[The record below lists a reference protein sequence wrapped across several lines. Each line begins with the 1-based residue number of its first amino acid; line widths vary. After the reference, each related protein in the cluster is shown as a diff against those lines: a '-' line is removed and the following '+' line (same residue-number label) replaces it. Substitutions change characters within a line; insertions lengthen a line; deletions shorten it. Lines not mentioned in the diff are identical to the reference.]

1 MEGGV
6 MKRLLIATAAL
17 AALLG
22 SPAFGADMA
31 APVYKAPTPPPPA
44 WSWTGFY
51 IGVNA
56 GWKGINGAGMTSAP
70 NDAATT
76 AFNTAC
82 ITAGACPQ
90 NYGNASGH
98 GFIGGGQIGYNW
110 QIQNY
115 LVGLETDFD
124 GTSARATQNIGL
136 TAPGFLP
143 FVGSQSTR
151 ENYLGTVRGRLGV
164 LATPTLL
171 AYVTGGY
178 AYSSLNRT
186 WAGSFPTFG
195 SAWSGGNTSIVS
207 GWTVGTGLEWAV
219 GNGFLLG
226 AEYLYVRLDG
236 GNSFLTT
243 TQNAGCTPGGVP
255 SCTFNITSSSLNDNI
270 VRARLSYKFN

>member
-1 MEGGV
+1 MR
-6 MKRLLIATAAL
+6 KLLVAAAAL
-17 AALLG
+17 AALVG
-22 SPAFGADMA
+22 SPALAADMA
-31 APVYKAPTPPPPA
+31 APVYKAPIPPA
-44 WSWTGFY
+44 PVWSWTGFY

-56 GWKGINGAGMTSAP
+56 GWKGINSAGMTSAP
-70 NDAATT
+70 NDAAT
-76 AFNTAC
+76 AGFNGAC

-90 NYGNASGH
+90 NYGNASGN

-124 GTSARATQNIGL
+124 GTTARATRDIAV
-136 TAPGFLP
+136 TVPPFFP

-151 ENYLGTVRGRLGV
+151 ENYLGTVRGRLGI
-164 LATPTLL
+164 LATPSLL

-178 AYSSLNRT
+178 AYSSVNRS
-186 WAGSFPTFG
+186 WSGSFPAFG
-195 SAWSGGNTSIVS
+195 SAWSGSNTSVVS

-243 TQNAGCTPGGVP
+243 AQNAGCTPGGVP
-255 SCTFNITSSSLNDNI
+255 SCTFNITPSSFNDNI